1 MIPKVLYVHNS
12 LGLGGAQSVRYL
24 FLKHLDRDLL
34 DVSICCLGEKGSF
47 GDKIER
53 LGYRVDVFNQ
63 PYGLLD
69 FSVTLRLYN
78 YLKKNRFDIVHSS
91 LFYANYHS
99 ALAGRMAKVPYL
111 ISEEHGEHKVH
122 FKKRHFIYRL
132 ISRQVAGMSDK
143 VLCCSD
149 YIKQGVCQAYKI
161 KEDKTVV
168 LKNLI
173 EDKRLEIKRAR
184 EEVRREL
191 NIPADSF
198 VMVNVAS
205 LYWIKNQK
213 VLIDALRHIS
223 LKHIFLVLAGDGPSR
238 AELEVFARKQ
248 GVFERARFL
257 GWREDVADI
266 LNAADVFVLPSLSE
280 GLPIC
285 LLEAM
290 SVGLPCIAS
299 CVGGIKEILNDGVN
313 GIMIRPAGSDDLIE
327 ALNRIINNRD
337 IGSKM
342 GLAARNF
349 VADNFQP
356 QDYIQGV
363 LGLYNRLINK

>member
-1 MIPKVLYVHNS
+1 M
-12 LGLGGAQSVRYL
+12 RYL
-24 FLKHLDRDLL
+24 FLKHLDRNLL
-34 DVSICCLGEKGSF
+34 DVSICCLGEKGRF
-47 GDKIER
+47 GDKIEG
-53 LGYRVDVFNQ
+53 LGYSVDVFNQ

-69 FSVTLRLYN
+69 LSVTLKLYN
-78 YLKKNRFDIVHSS
+78 YLKKKKFDIIHSS

-132 ISRQVAGMSDK
+132 ISWQVAGMSDK

-149 YIKQGVCQAYKI
+149 YIKEGVRQAYRI

-173 EDKRLEIKRAR
+173 EDKRLEIKRTR
-184 EEVRREL
+184 EQVRRDL
-191 NIPADSF
+191 NIPQDGL

-205 LYWIKNQK
+205 LYWIKNQR
-213 VLIDALRHIS
+213 VLIDALRRMDQKNIS
-223 LKHIFLVLAGDGPSR
+223 LLMVGDGPSR
-238 AELEVFARKQ
+238 RELEAYARTQ
-248 GVFERARFL
+248 GVFERVRFL
-257 GWREDVADI
+257 GWREDIADI
-266 LNAADVFVLPSLSE
+266 LNASDVFVLPSLSE

-290 SVGLPCIAS
+290 SIGLPCIAS
-299 CVGGIKEILNDGVN
+299 RAGGIEEILSDGIN
-313 GIMIRPAGSDDLIE
+313 GIMMKPTSINDLIE

-337 IGSKM
+337 IGLKM
-342 GLAARNF
+342 GLSARNF
-349 VADNFQP
+349 VADNFRP
-356 QDYIQGV
+356 QDYVQGV
-363 LGLYNRLINK
+363 LGLYNSLITE